1 MARISDELPT
11 LIAQEGPLQGQ
22 RWMLKAATVVGREM
36 NCDIVISDRQVSRF
50 HARFSPTPEGTL
62 LEDLAS
68 KNGTHLNGKQ
78 VVEPVILQDG
88 DSIQIALIQS
98 FLYVSSDATLPLE
111 IVSSREA
118 PPNLENLHIRL
129 DKRSHRLWI
138 LDKELNPPLSVAQF
152 RLLELLYDRQGR
164 LVSRNELIE
173 HVWSDDQAI
182 GVSEQALDALIRRL
196 RDRLA
201 ALDPTHNYIVTVRGH
216 GLRLDNPPIDFPSE
230 PSQSVKN
237 P

>member
-11 LIAQEGPLQGQ
+11 LVAQEGPLQGQ
-22 RWMLKAATVVGREM
+22 SWMLKTATVIGREM
-36 NCDIVISDRQVSRF
+36 NCDIVIPDRQVSRF

-68 KNGTHLNGKQ
+68 KNGTHCNGNQ

-88 DSIQIALIQS
+88 DVIKVALAQN

-111 IVSSREA
+111 AVTSRDAHLEVG
-118 PPNLENLHIRL
+118 NLRLKL

-152 RLLELLYDRQGR
+152 RLLELLFDRQGR
-164 LVSRNELIE
+164 VVSRDELVE
-173 HVWSDDQAI
+173 NVWSDDEAV

-201 ALDPTHNYIVTVRGH
+201 ALDPQHNYIVTIRGH
-216 GLRLDNPPIDFPSE
+216 GLRLDNPPVD
-230 PSQSVKN
+230 
-237 P
+237 